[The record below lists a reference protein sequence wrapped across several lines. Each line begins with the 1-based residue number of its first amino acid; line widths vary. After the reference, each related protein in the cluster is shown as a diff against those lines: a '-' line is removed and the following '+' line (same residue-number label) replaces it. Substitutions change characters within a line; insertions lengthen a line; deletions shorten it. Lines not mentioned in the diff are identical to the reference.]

1 MSSSKKK
8 AQPGDGSS
16 KKGAKRPLKQRDTDA
31 AVDRIIKT
39 NFSGWSSSAT
49 DVVQKDGK
57 NLRDTL
63 AEERRRC
70 AADGG
75 RVSSKFIADQ
85 KTRFRSEE
93 SDDVM
98 KVPDDCPPCRPE
110 LLVATA
116 KAISTNPYARN
127 KGPMLALLQ
136 TDMRLNDREAI
147 GLIRA
152 VSGLSPHTSQESRS
166 FIMAV
171 LSFFYRTE
179 QAAQYK
185 PQLLTQRSLWDAA
198 LLATLAFHR
207 KHGLGARSFVDM
219 YGGLFDVLSPALPGD
234 ALAIVRAR
242 GDHKAVRVEV
252 LRAHSSSALGES
264 LFADA
269 KAEVAVEDF
278 ASICRTKFD
287 ILEKEGAGKDLIK
300 SAQAHLEIMLPLI
313 ELIFEKKKGLLLGG
327 LTFLCCSSVLS
338 SWPCLKMSSSLAL
351 LQNLVPG
358 STLCRSRVHLG
369 QSCTALRKAQSGAC
383 FLSHPFGH
391 GDL

>member
-16 KKGAKRPLKQRDTDA
+16 KRGVKRPLKQRDTDA

-57 NLRDTL
+57 NLRTTL

-75 RVSSKFIADQ
+75 RVSSRFIAEQ
-85 KTRFRSEE
+85 KTRFRPEE
-93 SDDVM
+93 SGDVM
-98 KVPDDCPPCRPE
+98 EVPDECPPCRPE
-110 LLVATA
+110 LLMTTA
-116 KAISTNPYARN
+116 KAISSNPYVRN
-127 KGPMLALLQ
+127 RGPMLALLQ
-136 TDMRLNDREAI
+136 TDMRVNDREAI

-152 VSGLSPHTSQESRS
+152 VSDLSPHTSQESRS
-166 FIMAV
+166 FIMGV
-171 LSFFYRTE
+171 LTFFYRTE
-179 QAAQYK
+179 QAAKYK
-185 PQLLTQRSLWDAA
+185 PQLLTQRSLWDNA

-219 YGGLFDVLSPALPGD
+219 YGALFDVLSPTLPDD

-252 LRAHSSSALGES
+252 LRAHSSSSLGES

-278 ASICRTKFD
+278 ASICRAKFD
-287 ILEKEGAGKDLIK
+287 ILDKEGAGEDLIK
-300 SAQAHLEIMLPLI
+300 SAQAHLEIMKALMKLVWG
-313 ELIFEKKKGLLLGG
+313 KKR
-327 LTFLCCSSVLS
+327 
-338 SWPCLKMSSSLAL
+338 LAL
-351 LQNLVPG
+351 GWSNFPLFV
-358 STLCRSRVHLG
+358 
-369 QSCTALRKAQSGAC
+369 
-383 FLSHPFGH
+383 
-391 GDL
+391 